1 LVLRGETDMKAYMS
15 IIVGQEI
22 DGKNLVIKVEKVSC
36 KKEVIDQ
43 LLTAGRNNWVERH
56 KVPEG
61 EVPMYFSRNAQEIL
75 VEDVEHNQQT

>member
-1 LVLRGETDMKAYMS
+1 MS

-22 DGKNLVIKVEKVSC
+22 DGKNLVVKVEKVSC

-43 LLTAGRNNWVERH
+43 LLTSGRNNWVERH

-61 EVPMYFSRNAQEIL
+61 EVPMYFARNAQEIV
-75 VEDVEHNQQT
+75 VEDVEHNQQA